1 MRACSASM
9 TSMITP
15 PLSILAIP
23 ILTSAVPV
31 VAWRLVLFFAPS
43 PLPMVAYLR
52 CDGRLHSL
60 LPCWRGCLSSLAP
73 PKRPRAAWNYFQG
86 PAGVVRG
93 VMLQAEEASK
103 FANTRTI

>member
-31 VAWRLVLFFAPS
+31 VARGWFCSFCALALAHGCVFALCSADCALTATVLERLVSLRWPRPS
-43 PLPMVAYLR
+43 
-52 CDGRLHSL
+52 GRTQPEST
-60 LPCWRGCLSSLAP
+60 S
-73 PKRPRAAWNYFQG
+73 
-86 PAGVVRG
+86 
-93 VMLQAEEASK
+93 
-103 FANTRTI
+103 